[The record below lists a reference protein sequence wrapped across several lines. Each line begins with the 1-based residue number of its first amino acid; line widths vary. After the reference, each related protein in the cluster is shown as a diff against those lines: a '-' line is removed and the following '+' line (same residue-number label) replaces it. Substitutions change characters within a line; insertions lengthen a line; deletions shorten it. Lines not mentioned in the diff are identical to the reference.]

1 MKIVYY
7 ILFQIFTSYWC
18 YGQSQ
23 LITDIVKLD
32 SKLIIVFIDTCN
44 HEVYF
49 HNKSTGN
56 FQISENVLNKIPSKG
71 KSYFPNII
79 DTSNLRCSTLEK
91 LKNPKL
97 FITLLDSSN
106 EKQIYRDQIVILNC
120 YNIKILIND
129 SFMFVKRIST
139 SYSFSHLKSIFEIS
153 FYEYKIQNS
162 KIAWINMPNIIS
174 YDQGESA
181 DEFIEN
187 FIICLN
193 N

>member
-18 YGQSQ
+18 YGQNQ

-49 HNKSTGN
+49 HNNSTGN
-56 FQISENVLNKIPSKG
+56 FHISENVLNKTPSKG

-79 DTSNLRCSTLEK
+79 DTFNLRYSTLEK

-106 EKQIYRDQIVILNC
+106 EKQFYRDQFVMLNC

-129 SFMFVKRIST
+129 SFMFVKRISS

-153 FYEYKIQNS
+153 FYEYKIQKS
-162 KIAWINMPNIIS
+162 KIAWIKLPNIIS

-187 FIICLN
+187 FISLSK
-193 N
+193 